1 LVLRESRLF
10 KSEAIGKVLSNSS
23 WAMEAYDTTGA
34 DNPLEYRFLRLKSH
48 ACMEH
53 HPAASADHGR
63 EMAQV
68 NHRKSWNS
76 H

>member
-1 LVLRESRLF
+1 
-10 KSEAIGKVLSNSS
+10 
-23 WAMEAYDTTGA
+23 MEAYDTTGA

-68 NHRKSWNS
+68 NHRKKWNNY
-76 H
+76 